1 MNNTKEKILLAAL
14 ELFSSNG
21 YEATSVSDIA
31 SKLGITKGALYK
43 HYKSKRDIFNSILE
57 RMELYDSQGA
67 QEYDLPEESL
77 SADEEKYRSANNGD
91 ILSFAVDR
99 FHYWTREEL
108 PSMFRK
114 LLTLEQYK
122 SEEMSRLYNQY
133 LVSGPLEYVADLFV
147 SNGTDNPIEKATELY
162 GAMFLYYG
170 IYDGAKDKQAV
181 ISAFEDY
188 IDRLSESR
196 GVPQRETLE

>member
-43 HYKSKRDIFNSILE
+43 HYKSKRDIFDSILE

-77 SADEEKYRSANNGD
+77 SADKEKYRSANNGD

-133 LVSGPLEYVADLFV
+133 LVSGPLEYVTDLFV

-188 IDRLSESR
+188 IDRLSESW